1 MTNLNRNILWL
12 LGVAL
17 AAGAAYYFS
26 DIVTYLLLA
35 WVLSMLGRPLMIFFQ
50 RRLRVGR
57 FQAGPISAALL
68 TILTFYLVL
77 VGVLM
82 LFVPTIVAQ
91 ARNLAGV
98 DYQSLG
104 DKLKVPF
111 LNLDIQAHSAGLL
124 APDESLATKTQ
135 ELLSQWFRP
144 TLLGDF
150 VGSFVAVVG
159 NVVVAFAAVTFILF
173 FFLKEKNLFLDI
185 LNAVVPNE
193 QETKVRQAV
202 QESSDVLTRYFG
214 GLLVQITAF
223 CMMVTVL
230 LLILGVDNALLI
242 GAFGG
247 IFNVIPYVGPI
258 LGLIFGCF
266 ITASSH
272 LDLDMALMLPLLLKV
287 VITFMAT
294 QFVDNNILGPM
305 IFSKSVQAHPLEI
318 FIVVLIAA
326 KIGGVLGMV
335 LGIPVYTV
343 LRVIG
348 RVFFSQFKVVQRLTE
363 HLEESEDSSFSLDVS
378 LDVDVSKASEATKG
392 KNET

>member
-1 MTNLNRNILWL
+1 MTNLNRNLLWL
-12 LGVAL
+12 FGAAL
-17 AAGAAYYFS
+17 AAGAVYYFS

-35 WVLSMLGRPLMIFFQ
+35 WVLSMLGRPLMVFFQ
-50 RRLRVGR
+50 HRLRVGR
-57 FQAGPISAALL
+57 FQPGPTSAALL

-104 DKLKVPF
+104 EKLKMPF
-111 LNLDIQAHSAGLL
+111 LNLDIQAHSLGLL
-124 APDESLATKTQ
+124 APGESLATKTQ
-135 ELLSQWFRP
+135 ELLSQWFQP

-150 VGSFVAVVG
+150 VGSFVAVAG
-159 NVVVAFAAVTFILF
+159 NVVVTFTAVTFILF
-173 FFLKEKNLFLDI
+173 FFLKEKSLFLDI

-193 QETKVRQAV
+193 QETKVHQAV
-202 QESSDVLTRYFG
+202 HESSEVLTRYFG
-214 GLLVQITAF
+214 GLLVQVSAF
-223 CMMVTVL
+223 SLMVTVL
-230 LLILGVDNALLI
+230 LWMMGVDNALLI

-272 LDLDMALMLPLLLKV
+272 LDVDMALMLPMLAKV
-287 VITFMAT
+287 AVAFMAT
-294 QFVDNNILGPM
+294 QFVDNNFLGPM

-318 FIVVLIAA
+318 FIVTLAAA

-348 RVFFSQFKVVQRLTE
+348 RVFFSRFKVVQRLTE
-363 HLEESEDSSFSLDVS
+363 HLEEDDSPPSP
-378 LDVDVSKASEATKG
+378 EAIDEIVH
-392 KNET
+392 NETTK

>member
-17 AAGAAYYFS
+17 AAGAVYYFS

-57 FQAGPISAALL
+57 FQAGATGAALL

-77 VGVLM
+77 ASILM

-91 ARNLAGV
+91 ARNLATV
-98 DYQSLG
+98 DYQALG
-104 DKLKVPF
+104 EKLKMPF
-111 LNLDIQAHSAGLL
+111 LNLDIQAHSIGLL
-124 APDESLATKTQ
+124 APGESLATKTQ

-150 VGSFVAVVG
+150 VGSFVAVAG
-159 NVVVAFAAVTFILF
+159 NVVVTLTAVTFILF
-173 FFLKEKNLFLDI
+173 FFLKENNLFLGI
-185 LNAVVPNE
+185 LHALVPNE
-193 QETKVRQAV
+193 QETKVHQAV
-202 QESSDVLTRYFG
+202 QESSEVLTRYFG
-214 GLLVQITAF
+214 GLLVQVSAF
-223 CMMVTVL
+223 SLLVTVL
-230 LLILGVDNALLI
+230 LWIMGVDNALLI

-272 LDLDMALMLPLLLKV
+272 LDADMALMLPMLGKV
-287 VITFMAT
+287 AIAFMAT

-318 FIVVLIAA
+318 FIVTLVAA

-363 HLEESEDSSFSLDVS
+363 HLEEDTPPSPP
-378 LDVDVSKASEATKG
+378 EAIDETTK
-392 KNET
+392 